1 MSAYGMRISDWS
13 SDVCSSDLAIGCRM
27 IPAIEAQ
34 DRGWRAA
41 YVEQKHG
48 AVDGDQRH
56 HLVVPTEQRAG
67 QKSERRCDHPC
78 GDRPCNIEEKTEF
91 QQRLEIRCV
100 FGIGDLR
107 AIFDERLPAMKGDEA
122 FEIGSAHV

>member
-1 MSAYGMRISDWS
+1 MYRHHQDLNLHTHALPTRLSSELISNG
-13 SDVCSSDLAIGCRM
+13 AIGCRM

-78 GDRPCNIEEKTEF
+78 GDRPCNIRSEEHTSELQSLMRISYAVFCLKKKT
-91 QQRLEIRCV
+91 QRTTN
-100 FGIGDLR
+100 
-107 AIFDERLPAMKGDEA
+107 
-122 FEIGSAHV
+122 